1 MNYEIGSVMTHEV
14 FNYSQNGHIAVLTI
28 NRPEARNALN
38 PEVLVK
44 LATAWKRVRDD
55 ENIRVAVI
63 CGTGPAFCAGM
74 DLGRMIP
81 LITGARP
88 PEDEWDEAVIADPS
102 IGHRALLRDFDTEKP
117 VIAAINGFAIAGGME
132 LVMGCDLRVA
142 ADTAKFGLQEV
153 KWAIFPGGGSTVRLP
168 RQVPYSRAMEILLT
182 GEQFTAERMLDYG
195 FLNYVVPAQEVL
207 DKAVELAEK
216 SPVTAHWPSPLFA
229 GPFGKPSAY
238 PKPGHW
244 NGRARFPQPFTPP
257 KMPGKGL
264 ERSWK
269 NGNRYS
275 KAAKTESLQY

>member
-1 MNYEIGSVMTHEV
+1 MTHEV

-117 VIAAINGFAIAGGME
+117 VIAAIINGFAIAGGME

-168 RQVPYSRAMEILLT
+168 RQVPYSRAMENRRFWT
-182 GEQFTAERMLDYG
+182 RPS
-195 FLNYVVPAQEVL
+195 NWR
-207 DKAVELAEK
+207 KK

>member
-142 ADTAKFGLQEV
+142 ADTAKLGQVGHISGWWIHGPPAPPGSLQQGDGDSADRRAVHSGEDAGLRVPQLRG
-153 KWAIFPGGGSTVRLP
+153 PGTGGSGQGR
-168 RQVPYSRAMEILLT
+168 RT
-182 GEQFTAERMLDYG
+182 G
-195 FLNYVVPAQEVL
+195 
-207 DKAVELAEK
+207 
-216 SPVTAHWPSPLFA
+216 
-229 GPFGKPSAY
+229 GK
-238 PKPGHW
+238 
-244 NGRARFPQPFTPP
+244 
-257 KMPGKGL
+257 
-264 ERSWK
+264 
-269 NGNRYS
+269 NRR
-275 KAAKTESLQY
+275 

>member
-1 MNYEIGSVMTHEV
+1 MTHEV

-195 FLNYVVPAQEVL
+195 FLNYVVPAQQVL

-216 SPVTAHWPSPLFA
+216 IAGNGPLAVTAVRRSVREAIGVPEA
-229 GPFGKPSAY
+229 
-238 PKPGHW
+238 
-244 NGRARFPQPFTPP
+244 RA
-257 KMPGKGL
+257 L
-264 ERSWK
+264 ERESEISATV
-269 NGNRYS
+269 Y
-275 KAAKTESLQY
+275 ATEDAREGPRAFMEKRKPVFKGR

>member
-195 FLNYVVPAQEVL
+195 FLNYVVPGQEVL

-216 SPVTAHWPSPLFA
+216 IAGNGPLAVTAVRRSVREAIGVPEA
-229 GPFGKPSAY
+229 
-238 PKPGHW
+238 
-244 NGRARFPQPFTPP
+244 RA
-257 KMPGKGL
+257 L
-264 ERSWK
+264 ER
-269 NGNRYS
+269 
-275 KAAKTESLQY
+275 ESEISATVYATDDAREGPRAFMEKRKPVFKGR